1 MDYDSFLKR
10 IRSIYLLSDENLR
23 GIKEMRE
30 EYYRLNQS
38 KHTESHDAIFSTGC
52 TLIYDAR

>member
-30 EYYRLNQS
+30 KYYRLNQS
-38 KHTESHDAIFSTGC
+38 KHTESHDAIFLDGVYTD
-52 TLIYDAR
+52 L